1 MPQVQECLLGYAAAE
16 APWRRVRTVNIRSSK
31 STPGPAKGTP
41 GSSSRIGDV
50 VSPEDLLGP
59 LSELERKYAPTSLYV
74 AGRLGR
80 PLQHPRVSIVGTRHP
95 SIDGVDAASRISASL
110 ARREA
115 IIVSG
120 LAEGIDTA
128 AHRAAIE
135 AGGKTIAV
143 LGTPLSRTYPAKNS
157 DLQRLIMAEHLAISQ
172 FSEGRP
178 VQRKNFVLRNRTMA
192 LISDATV
199 IVESGE
205 AGGSLHQGWEAI
217 RLGRP
222 LFIRQPVL
230 SDPRLDWPREM
241 ADYGAIAFEEPNDIL
256 DFVPFGF
263 PAALTIDELSL
274 P

>member
-1 MPQVQECLLGYAAAE
+1 L
-16 APWRRVRTVNIRSSK
+16 
-31 STPGPAKGTP
+31 
-41 GSSSRIGDV
+41 
-50 VSPEDLLGP
+50 
-59 LSELERKYAPTSLYV
+59 
-74 AGRLGR
+74 
-80 PLQHPRVSIVGTRHP
+80 
-95 SIDGVDAASRISASL
+95 DATSRISASL
-110 ARREA
+110 AQRKA

-135 AGGKTIAV
+135 VGGQTIAV
-143 LGTPLSRTYPAKNS
+143 LGTPLTRTYPAKNS
-157 DLQRLIMAEHLAISQ
+157 DLQRLIMTEHLAISQ
-172 FSEGRP
+172 FSEGSP
-178 VQRKNFVLRNRTMA
+178 VQRRNFVLRNRTMA

-230 SDPRLDWPREM
+230 SDPRLGWPRKM

-256 DFVPFGF
+256 DFVPIGF
-263 PAALTIDELSL
+263 PAALATDELSS

>member
-1 MPQVQECLLGYAAAE
+1 MQECLLGYAAAE
-16 APWRRVRTVNIRSSK
+16 IPQRVRTVLVRKSK
-31 STPGPAKGTP
+31 AIPRPGEDT
-41 GSSSRIGDV
+41 GSRFGEV

-59 LSELERKYAPTSLYV
+59 LSDLERKYAPTSLYV

-95 SIDGVDAASRISASL
+95 SVDGLEAASRISSSL
-110 ARREA
+110 AGRKA

-135 AGGKTIAV
+135 VGGKTIAV
-143 LGTPLSRTYPAKNS
+143 LGTPLSHSYPAKNS
-157 DLQRLIMAEHLAISQ
+157 DLQRLIMTEHLAISQ
-172 FSEGRP
+172 FPEGRP

-199 IVESGE
+199 IVESRE

-230 SDPRLDWPREM
+230 SDPKLDWPREM
-241 ADYGAIAFEEPNDIL
+241 ANYGAIAFEEPDDIL
-256 DFVPFGF
+256 DFVPIGF
-263 PAALTIDELSL
+263 PAALAIDELGS